1 MIMNRP
7 TDTMTPYE
15 AVNYYFDKAAA
26 HLNLETGYP
35 AMLKA
40 TYREMR
46 VSVPLRLDTGELV
59 EFTGYRVQHN
69 GARGPYKGGI
79 RFHPDV
85 DIDEVRALASL
96 MTWKCSL
103 VRIPFGGAKGGVN
116 CDPSKLSDR
125 ELQGITRSYIRK
137 IDMMLGPYRD
147 VPAPDVN
154 TNAKVMVWVMDE
166 YGKRHGYTPAV
177 VTGKPIEMGGSEGRQ
192 AATGRGCSYVTR
204 QVCQSYGIPIHQAK
218 IVIQGFGNVGSFYA
232 QCIRETGAPIIAISD
247 VSGGYFHPKG
257 ISIEN
262 ALAYLQSH
270 RTLEGFEGGE
280 RISNEELLALE
291 CDILVP
297 AALGHVIHSGNVD
310 RIRARLI
317 VEAANSPITPAA
329 DLALEERKIPV
340 VPDILANAGGVT
352 VSYFEWVQNLQ
363 QFSWEEERVNSE
375 LQKIIERTY
384 HQVYA
389 NAMKHRISLR
399 TSAFMLAIDE
409 VARVNKLRGV

>member
-1 MIMNRP
+1 MTRP
-7 TDTMTPYE
+7 TDSMTPYE
-15 AVNYYFDKAAA
+15 AVNYYFDRAADL
-26 HLNLETGYP
+26 LNMEKGYP

-59 EFTGYRVQHN
+59 EFIGYRVQHN

-79 RFHPDV
+79 RFHPAV
-85 DIDEVRALASL
+85 DIEEVRALASL

-103 VRIPFGGAKGGVN
+103 VKIPFGGAKGGVN

-125 ELQGITRSYIRK
+125 ELQGVTRSFIRK
-137 IDMMLGPYRD
+137 IDMMLGSYRD
-147 VPAPDVN
+147 IPAPDVN

-166 YGKRHGYTPAV
+166 FGKRHGYTPAV
-177 VTGKPIEMGGSEGRQ
+177 VTGKPIEMGGSQGRQ
-192 AATGRGCSYVTR
+192 AATGRGCAYVTE
-204 QVCQSYGIPIHQAK
+204 QTCKHFGINLKNAT

-232 QCIRETGAPIIAISD
+232 QCIRESGAKIIAISD
-247 VSGGYFHPKG
+247 VSGGYHNSKG
-257 ISIEN
+257 IDIAAAVE
-262 ALAYLQSH
+262 YLQTH
-270 RTLEGFEGGE
+270 RTLEGFAGGDH
-280 RISNEELLALE
+280 ISNDELLALE

-297 AALGHVIHSGNVD
+297 AALGHVIHSKNVD
-310 RIRARLI
+310 KIKTKLI
-317 VEAANSPITPAA
+317 MEAANSPITPAA
-329 DLALEERKIPV
+329 DLVLEERQIPV

-363 QFSWEEERVNSE
+363 QFSWEEERVNAE
-375 LQKIIERTY
+375 LKKIIERAY
-384 HQVYA
+384 HQVYE
-389 NAMKHRISLR
+389 NSKKHKTSLR

>member
-1 MIMNRP
+1 MIRP

-15 AVNYYFDKAAA
+15 AVNYYFDRAAE
-26 HLNLETGYP
+26 HLNLEKGYP
-35 AMLKA
+35 AMLKS

-85 DIDEVRALASL
+85 DIEEVRALASL

-116 CDPSKLSDR
+116 CDPARLSDR
-125 ELQGITRSYIRK
+125 ELQGVSRSFISK

-147 VPAPDVN
+147 IPAPDVN

-177 VTGKPIEMGGSEGRQ
+177 VTGKPVEMGGSQGRQ
-192 AATGRGCSYVTR
+192 AATGRGCAYVTE
-204 QVCQSYGIPIHQAK
+204 QACKHVGIDIKKATV
-218 IVIQGFGNVGSFYA
+218 VIQGFGNVGSYYA
-232 QCIRETGAPIIAISD
+232 RCMRPTGAKIIAISD
-247 VSGGYFHPKG
+247 VSGGYYNKNG
-257 ISIEN
+257 ISVDDAFAFLET
-262 ALAYLQSH
+262 H
-270 RTLEGFEGGE
+270 RTLEGFTGGE
-280 RISNEELLALE
+280 RISNDELLALE

-297 AALGHVIHSGNVD
+297 AALGHVIHSKNVD
-310 RIRARLI
+310 RIKTKLI
-317 VEAANSPITPAA
+317 MEAANSPITPAA
-329 DLALEERKIPV
+329 DLVLEERGVPV

-363 QFSWEEERVNSE
+363 QFSWEEERVNAE
-375 LQKIIERTY
+375 LKKIIERAY
-384 HQVYA
+384 HQVYD
-389 NAMKHRISLR
+389 NAKKHRVSLR